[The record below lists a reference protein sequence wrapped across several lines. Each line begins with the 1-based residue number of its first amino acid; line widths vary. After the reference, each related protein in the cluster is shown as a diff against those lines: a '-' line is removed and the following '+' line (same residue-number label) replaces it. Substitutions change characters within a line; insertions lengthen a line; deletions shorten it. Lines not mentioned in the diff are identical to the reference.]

1 MTKMKI
7 ITLSLLVFT
16 HLVCAVEVRAADL
29 SLKNL
34 PTAGKSL
41 ADFLPG
47 GWTVG
52 DQASGDL
59 NGDGVSDIAAILV
72 QGNPSGNQSEP
83 EDDFDRALIVLLGHA
98 KGKFTLA
105 GKNGGLLLCKGC
117 GGVKEGV
124 GISSKKAVIVVQ
136 QWSGSREF
144 TDETWR
150 FRYDP
155 KTQRFVIIGRDL
167 ENGDGML
174 GTGTIESFNY
184 LTGKKTTQKY
194 RYDKTGEHKITTST
208 KKENG
213 PRKTPFIEDVRPGY

>member
-1 MTKMKI
+1 MTKIKI
-7 ITLSLLVFT
+7 ITLSLLVFA
-16 HLVCAVEVRAADL
+16 HLVWAYEVCAEEL
-29 SLKNL
+29 PLKNL

-41 ADFLPG
+41 ADFLPR

-72 QGNPSGNQSEP
+72 KGNPAGKQSEA
-83 EDDFDRALIVLLGHA
+83 EDEFDRVLIALLGHD

-105 GKNGGLLLCKGC
+105 GRNDGLLLCKGC

-124 GISSKKAVIVVQ
+124 GISIKKGVIVVQ

-155 KTQRFVIIGRDL
+155 KAQRFVIIGRDI
-167 ENGDGML
+167 ETGDGML
-174 GTGTIESFNY
+174 GTGTIVSFNY
-184 LTGKKTTQKY
+184 LTGKKITKNY
-194 RYDKTGEHKITTST
+194 RYDKKGENKITTST

-213 PRKTPFIEDVRPGY
+213 PRKSPFIEDVRPAY